1 MYNHNMKFGK
11 IEIEGKVFV
20 APMAGITDRAFRE
33 IITKYIKPDIIYTEM
48 VSSKAILYNDQKT
61 LNMMKSFDGEKI
73 RALQIFGGDV
83 ESMRYAAKKI
93 NDENLADILDINMG
107 CPVPKVA
114 RAGAGAELLKDIDL
128 AREIVRNVREVFTK
142 TLTVKIRTGLSM
154 PDKCIDYVK
163 MFNEEKVDLI
173 TIHGRTKKE
182 GFSGEIN
189 YDIVNKAKQISKVPI
204 IVNGNIMNA
213 KIAIE
218 TLNKTNA
225 DGIML
230 ARAVFQNFEEC
241 IDIVAKVNN
250 INLEDIQKN
259 IKIKD
264 IVEEHFK
271 LMVKYQG
278 ETVAIRNF
286 RKNIIWYSE
295 KQKNKIKIRQNVIN
309 LKDEKSFYEI
319 LELFDN

>member
-1 MYNHNMKFGK
+1 
-11 IEIEGKVFV
+11 
-20 APMAGITDRAFRE
+20 
-33 IITKYIKPDIIYTEM
+33 M

-264 IVEEHFK
+264 IFEEHFK